1 VIQDFLQHQLLSQ
14 VDPSVDLEKR
24 LIDAMGQFI
33 EAEFLSPLQMILR
46 EFGGRY
52 AAFESMQP
60 VVKVPTGI
68 RVAILS
74 QTRWKKV
81 VTQGCL
87 IRQFDPI
94 RTKLSDE
101 YRKTHTQ
108 SHLIWC
114 DPSSVVEV
122 RVVVDGRPLF
132 FLFNGVQFA
141 AVKKIF
147 KRSHS
152 IEKLQASIPMDDLAE
167 QLATLVGAGLI
178 IEVEQL
184 NDETQKMT
192 KVYLFNHKLDLNVNR
207 NFAKKHTSAENLGL
221 MEMKE
226 FDRKQAVQSYIV
238 RVIKASRGGI
248 SPQELQNT
256 VKRDLEPFF
265 PVDREMIREQTREL
279 EVLQYIQL
287 DQKEGEGGLLRM
299 KPENK

>member
-1 VIQDFLQHQLLSQ
+1 
-14 VDPSVDLEKR
+14 
-24 LIDAMGQFI
+24 MGQFI

-46 EFGGRY
+46 EFGDRY
-52 AAFESMQP
+52 LVSEGMRAAAQ
-60 VVKVPTGI
+60 VPTGI

-81 VTQGCL
+81 VTQGFL
-87 IRQFDPI
+87 LRQFDPI
-94 RTKLSDE
+94 RTRLSEE
-101 YRKTHTQ
+101 YRKTHAQ
-108 SHLIWC
+108 SHLLWC

-122 RVVVDGRPLF
+122 RIVVDRRPLL

-147 KRSHS
+147 KRPHA
-152 IEKLQASIPMDDLAE
+152 IEKLRASIPMDDLAE
-167 QLATLVGAGLI
+167 QLATLVDAGLI
-178 IEVEQL
+178 TEGEERSDQ
-184 NDETQKMT
+184 TQGMT
-192 KVYLFNHKLDLNVNR
+192 KVYAFNHKLDLNVNR

-256 VKRDLEPFF
+256 VKRDIEPFF